1 MFHLITIG
9 LGTSHLPG
17 EKRRIPDGTPCYV
30 FMQLLTP
37 AVISTENGIRRV
49 EVNDC
54 ILYQPRT
61 PRILNA
67 HDENAI
73 MRNNWMFLEG
83 DDVQPIMD
91 QYNIRANRVY
101 HPDTPNSLTELFVM
115 MYSEKIRPEKED
127 SELESLIFRQMMIY
141 LSRGIRMAANV
152 QNAAYSRHYDE
163 IATLHFNI
171 YNDVTRPWTVEK
183 IADELQLSA
192 TWLNILYRERYG
204 LSLKQDIIKARIEYA
219 KQLICYTDSP
229 LRDVATLSGFQ
240 NEYYFS
246 RVFKK
251 VTSRTPG
258 EYRKKHAKS

>member
-1 MFHLITIG
+1 
-9 LGTSHLPG
+9 
-17 EKRRIPDGTPCYV
+17 
-30 FMQLLTP
+30 
-37 AVISTENGIRRV
+37 
-49 EVNDC
+49 
-54 ILYQPRT
+54 
-61 PRILNA
+61 
-67 HDENAI
+67 
-73 MRNNWMFLEG
+73 
-83 DDVQPIMD
+83 
-91 QYNIRANRVY
+91 
-101 HPDTPNSLTELFVM
+101 
-115 MYSEKIRPEKED
+115 
-127 SELESLIFRQMMIY
+127 MMIY

-192 TWLNILYRERYG
+192 TWLNILYLERYG

>member
-1 MFHLITIG
+1 M
-9 LGTSHLPG
+9 
-17 EKRRIPDGTPCYV
+17 
-30 FMQLLTP
+30 
-37 AVISTENGIRRV
+37 

-73 MRNNWMFLEG
+73 MRNNWMSLEG

-152 QNAAYSRHYDE
+152 QNARSTSTAGSPFSLR
-163 IATLHFNI
+163 NSS
-171 YNDVTRPWTVEK
+171 VRPCTRTDLPT
-183 IADELQLSA
+183 
-192 TWLNILYRERYG
+192 ER
-204 LSLKQDIIKARIEYA
+204 
-219 KQLICYTDSP
+219 
-229 LRDVATLSGFQ
+229 SG
-240 NEYYFS
+240 
-246 RVFKK
+246 RM
-251 VTSRTPG
+251 
-258 EYRKKHAKS
+258 

>member
-9 LGTSHLPG
+9 LGTSHFPG

-115 MYSEKIRPEKED
+115 MYSEKIHPEKED

-152 QNAAYSRHYDE
+152 QNAAYSR
-163 IATLHFNI
+163 TT
-171 YNDVTRPWTVEK
+171 TRLPRCISISITT
-183 IADELQLSA
+183 SP
-192 TWLNILYRERYG
+192 
-204 LSLKQDIIKARIEYA
+204 ARGRS
-219 KQLICYTDSP
+219 KR
-229 LRDVATLSGFQ
+229 LRTS
-240 NEYYFS
+240 FS
-246 RVFKK
+246 
-251 VTSRTPG
+251 
-258 EYRKKHAKS
+258 

>member
-1 MFHLITIG
+1 MFHLITMG
-9 LGTSHLPG
+9 LGTNHFPG
-17 EKRRIPDGTPCYV
+17 EKRRISDGTPSYV
-30 FMQLLTP
+30 FMQMLTP
-37 AVISTENGIRRV
+37 AVISTESGIRRV

-54 ILYQPRT
+54 ILYLPRT

-67 HDENAI
+67 HNENAI
-73 MRNNWMFLEG
+73 MRNNWMFLDG
-83 DDVQPIMD
+83 DDVPSILN

-101 HPDTPNSLTELFVM
+101 HPDAPNSLTELFVM
-115 MYSEKIRPEKED
+115 MYSEKIRPEKAD
-127 SELESLIFRQMMIY
+127 TELESLIFRQMMIY
-141 LSRGIRMAANV
+141 LSRGIRMSPNA

-171 YNDVTRPWTVEK
+171 YNDVTHPWTVEK
-183 IADELQLSA
+183 IADGLHLST
-192 TWLNILYRERYG
+192 TWLNLLYRERYG
-204 LSLKQDIIKARIEYA
+204 LSLKQDIIRARIEYA

-229 LRDVATLSGFQ
+229 LRDIAMLSGFQ

-251 VTSRTPG
+251 TTGRTPG